1 GYICETDTFGAQREM
16 HEVKEGD
23 VLVIKNAGAYGFT
36 MASNYNMRLR
46 PAEVLIWKGKAQL
59 IRKRETFE
67 DLIANQIPLPS

>member
-1 GYICETDTFGAQREM
+1 M

-23 VLVIKNAGAYGFT
+23 VLAIKNAGAYGFT

-46 PAEVLIWKGKAQL
+46 PAEVLIRKGKAQL